1 MAHSYKNI
9 VITPNTGAS
18 SDPTVQFSG
27 GNTTVNTDITLK
39 VYPDSNGT
47 LSFEG
52 SAGQLFSI
60 TNDLTGSLF
69 SVNDVSGIPLIE
81 VNVTSQQITFGEFY
95 GNVGIGKSASTSSTY
110 KLDVN
115 GTINA
120 SNILINGNAITG
132 SLTSLTPANN
142 WANTLYTSSL
152 STGNN
157 SANSANAYT
166 ITVGAASNTWANTL
180 STSDRAI
187 ANAAANSANAY
198 TVTIGAASNTWANT
212 LSTSDRAIANAA
224 ANSANAYTV
233 TVGTA
238 GNNYTIQVGA
248 ASNTWANTLSTSDR
262 AIANAAANSA
272 NAYTVTVGAA
282 SNSWANSLGVNT
294 ALAYTWTNTQTYQS
308 TVSFSSNVFFR
319 NTSNIVWITNAAST
333 TSNVTLKTYPD
344 SNGTLSFEGSAG
356 QLFSITNDLTGSL
369 FSVNDVS
376 GIPLIEVNV
385 TSQQVTFGQFYGNV
399 GIGTSA
405 STASIYKLDVA
416 GSANISLPTLLVA
429 GTNVLASFAAGNNYT
444 NQIGAA
450 ANTWANSKVAAVTSN
465 STSRIWA
472 NTAIDGNNNEN
483 VFLDL
488 ATSGVTATTYGN
500 ASIIPVITVDAY
512 GRITSAAN
520 VTSSGGGGGGVT
532 ITAETSSAST
542 FYPVF
547 TLTTTGTMSTANVD
561 STDLKYVPSTGTF
574 SALIFNSTSDITM
587 KTDIEELDGVELIKD
602 INPVGF
608 KWKRSGIKSYGV
620 IAQDL
625 EKVLPELVQ
634 TDDEGLKSV
643 SYIPMIAM
651 LVDVVKKQ
659 QKEIQEI
666 KELLNRK
673 KE

>member
-1 MAHSYKNI
+1 MANTYKNI
-9 VITPNTGAS
+9 VITPNTGS
-18 SDPTVQFSG
+18 STGDPTVVFSG
-27 GNTTVNTDITLK
+27 GNTTVNTDITLR
-39 VYPDSNGT
+39 VYPDSTGT

-120 SNILINGNAITG
+120 SNILVNGSPLT
-132 SLTSLTPANN
+132 TSLAPANG
-142 WANTLYTSSL
+142 WANTLYTSALTS
-152 STGNN
+152 SNN
-157 SANSANAYT
+157 S
-166 ITVGAASNTWANTL
+166 
-180 STSDRAI
+180 
-187 ANAAANSANAY
+187 
-198 TVTIGAASNTWANT
+198 
-212 LSTSDRAIANAA
+212 

-233 TVGTA
+233 TVG
-238 GNNYTIQVGA
+238 A
-248 ASNTWANTLSTSDR
+248 AANVTHYVY
-262 AIANAAANSA
+262 ANGVANSA
-272 NAYTVTVGAA
+272 NAYAVTVGAA

-444 NQIGAA
+444 NAVGTAGNNYTNQIGAA
-450 ANTWANSKVAAVTSN
+450 SNTWANTKVSSVSGTAGRITS
-465 STSRIWA
+465 SGGT
-472 NTAIDGNNNEN
+472 TPAI
-483 VFLDL
+483 DL
-488 ATSGVTATTYGN
+488 ATSGVTATTYGGSTN
-500 ASIIPVITVDAY
+500 IPTFAVDTY
-512 GRITSAAN
+512 GRITSASN
-520 VTSSGGGGGGVT
+520 VAVSSGGVT
-532 ITAETSSAST
+532 ITNESASAST

-561 STDLKYVPSTGTF
+561 TTDLKYVPSTGTL

-587 KTDIEELDGVELIKD
+587 KTDIEELDGLELIKD